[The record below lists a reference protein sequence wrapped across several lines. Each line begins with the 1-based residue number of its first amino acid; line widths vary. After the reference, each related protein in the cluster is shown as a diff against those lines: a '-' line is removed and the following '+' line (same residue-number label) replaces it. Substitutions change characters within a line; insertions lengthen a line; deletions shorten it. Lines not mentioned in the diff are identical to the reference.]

1 MSADFSFDALA
12 AKLAGV
18 AGALVSL
25 KFLNGSWTA
34 RVSTA
39 VLGAILSY
47 YVAPSVSTLAG
58 LPLGLTGFLCGLFG
72 MAIMS
77 RAWEWVQTTP
87 VGALWQL
94 VLEWLQRLTG
104 TGNGSEKK

>member
-1 MSADFSFDALA
+1 MMSAPDLSFDAMA

-25 KFLNGSWTA
+25 KFLNGTWPE
-34 RVSTA
+34 RISTA
-39 VLGAILSY
+39 ILGAISSY
-47 YVAPSVSTLAG
+47 YAAPWVSTMTG

-87 VGALWQL
+87 IGALWQL
-94 VLEWLQRLTG
+94 AIEWLQRITG
-104 TGNGSEKK
+104 TGSEKK